1 MLRATSMEPMPNLA
15 DMQRAMRQ
23 HISAEHA
30 AAISVDE
37 ADDLWHL
44 MLEREHLRSFDRLI
58 PPWQPAQRAGGSELD
73 EMERVK
79 DEELVQE
86 LSQVC
91 FRSFL
96 SKENDDSPVTQD
108 LDSTKAKLWRAAELL
123 RAPDGD

>member
-1 MLRATSMEPMPNLA
+1 MEPMPNLA

-23 HISAEHA
+23 HISAEQA

-37 ADDLWHL
+37 ANDLWHL

-58 PPWQPAQRAGGSELD
+58 PPWQPAQRAGGGELD
-73 EMERVK
+73 EMESVK

-86 LSQVC
+86 LSEVC
-91 FRSFL
+91 FGSIP
-96 SKENDDSPVTQD
+96 SEQNDDSPVTQD
-108 LDSTKAKLWRAAELL
+108 LDTPKAKLWRAAELL